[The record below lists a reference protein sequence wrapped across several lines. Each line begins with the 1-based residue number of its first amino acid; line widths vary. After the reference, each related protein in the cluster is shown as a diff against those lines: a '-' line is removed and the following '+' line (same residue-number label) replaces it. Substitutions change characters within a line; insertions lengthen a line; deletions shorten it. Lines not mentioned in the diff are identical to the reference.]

1 MGKEGIVLLFK
12 FLTTRKA
19 ETTKEETELLIHCC
33 IRFLFFNQDLMKLVL
48 LIFKRKYPRVK
59 ARSLPAN
66 TLLDKLYFDINSV
79 EFFRFNSFAKFV
91 KSLLNSFII
100 FSEGNV
106 RVIRSFLWLLNYML

>member
-12 FLTTRKA
+12 FLTTKKA

-59 ARSLPAN
+59 ARNLPAN
-66 TLLDKLYFDINSV
+66 TLLDKFLI
-79 EFFRFNSFAKFV
+79 KFG
-91 KSLLNSFII
+91 KYYLPLD
-100 FSEGNV
+100 
-106 RVIRSFLWLLNYML
+106 L